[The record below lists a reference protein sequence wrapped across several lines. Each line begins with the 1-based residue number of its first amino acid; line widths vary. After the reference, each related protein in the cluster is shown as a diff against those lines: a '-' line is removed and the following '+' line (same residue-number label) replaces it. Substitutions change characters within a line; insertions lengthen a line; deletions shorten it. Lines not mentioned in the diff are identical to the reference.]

1 MIGPPRLIGIDQLA
15 ALWAATIAA
24 QVDPCRAGGEVE
36 AALPATLAA
45 PESAAKPPSCDSHDD
60 DQDREAGEYVLHLL

>member
-1 MIGPPRLIGIDQLA
+1 MIGPPRFIGIDQLA

-24 QVDPCRAGGEVE
+24 QVDPRRAGGEVE

-60 DQDREAGEYVLHLL
+60 DQDREAGDYVLHLL